1 MKPNKLTLLVGSLAL
16 IGLLICIVMMI
27 IAIFGGMRLTN
38 GCLMRYNVDSS
49 GAVAQSDIITSTIT
63 LKASANYKTITT
75 QSGGQNQ
82 TVVPDPNAYG
92 QWLNTQ
98 IDLDPSQQVNLQI
111 TGDITLCKAYL
122 PINNIGSNSNLNSA
136 GKKIPIPAV
145 EDNLTPP
152 LSIAFSAN
160 IGQWRNLVEL
170 FYNDKIIVSI
180 SPDRKP
186 IFGAGGAMIS
196 DVAAVPW
203 ADPFTGQVSTIDCR
217 EGNTTYHPAC
227 GRYSVYSGTYT
238 SGCSWDSKCYQT
250 CVKKCFDLAGNPS
263 FYDAFGHC
271 WGLNEKDVCTDHGCW
286 KNVTSTAPEPYKY
299 DGSFTAPW
307 SSDINNLF
315 INTNLQC
322 SNTDYSVKDK
332 DFIAGDFQNK
342 RYFWFSADSAT
353 GLLWRFDN
361 NINPTSANARGAVYN
376 FAEIQQSQDP
386 YNDPNYKILMNMT
399 YQSLSMTYLQFRF
412 HDNDGG
418 FADNTGG
425 YVLNIKQTKCRRSN
439 GQSFNDSVAAR
450 GRIDYIFAPNGED
463 PNTSGKT
470 YNIGN
475 LNVDNNGKATINN
488 GNNSG
493 TLWMRINNA
502 PADYQDSQGQYLV
515 QFSTSKALG
524 NFGSL
529 ILTPLF
535 DRLKTKISDAVNSMF
550 KNMTCYGNGASGN
563 CTNFFNYIRGM
574 LSLYIMIYGLMFLLG
589 MVQINQ
595 TDIVI
600 RIIKIAFVAGLMNE
614 KTFGFFST
622 YVFEAA
628 TGFSDSIISNMSGYS
643 LFSSGGVSSNSVS
656 NPFMFLDSIL
666 SKIFFSVT
674 FYAQLLALLSMGISG
689 ILYFIIVFIALVIVV
704 ITTLRAIAIYLMAF
718 IAVAILLGIA
728 PLFLTFMLFDTTR
741 YLFDNWVR
749 FTARYMIEPVV
760 LLAGI
765 IILTQLFTIYLDYV
779 IGYSVCWK
787 CAIPFKLPFAYIPGL
802 NSLGFAN
809 VPLFCINWFAPWG
822 FDYQSGMMG
831 MNMQHIIAL
840 VIIAYCMYGY
850 AEMASSIVFKL
861 MSAGP
866 SATNMGNNMA
876 SSFENKALQQIGM
889 DAGSRQ
895 QIQHEAQER
904 LKQRQNT
911 VAKSKD
917 EQKTAARKGGV
928 SNSGN
933 GGSDANSGGGQK

>member
-1 MKPNKLTLLVGSLAL
+1 MKPNKLTLLVGTLAL

-27 IAIFGGMRLTN
+27 IAVFGGMRLTS
-38 GCLMRYNVDSS
+38 GCLMRYNVDSN
-49 GAVAQSDIITSTIT
+49 GAMAQSDIITSTIT
-63 LKASANYKTITT
+63 LKASANYKTITI

-82 TVVPDPNAYG
+82 SVVADPNAYG
-92 QWLNTQ
+92 HWLNTQ
-98 IDLDPSQQVNLQI
+98 IDLDPAQKVDLQI

-152 LSIAFSAN
+152 LSIAFSATTDE
-160 IGQWRNLVEL
+160 WRNLLEL
-170 FYNDKIIVSI
+170 FYNDKVVVSI
-180 SPDRKP
+180 SPDKKP
-186 IFGAGGAMIS
+186 IFDGGGNMIS

-203 ADPFTGQVSTIDCR
+203 TDPFTGQVSTIDCR
-217 EGNTTYHPAC
+217 EGGKTYHPAC
-227 GRYSVYSGTYT
+227 GRYSIYSGFYIG
-238 SGCSWDSKCYQT
+238 GCLWDDKCYQT
-250 CVKKCFDLAGNPS
+250 CVKKCLTAWGS
-263 FYDAFGHC
+263 ESEYWGSHC
-271 WGLNEKDVCTDHGCW
+271 AGLNEKIVCTDHGCW
-286 KNVTSTAPEPYKY
+286 RNVASIAPEPYKY
-299 DGSFTAPW
+299 DGRFTTPW
-307 SSDINNLF
+307 SNDINNLF

-322 SNTDYSVKDK
+322 SNADYSVKDK
-332 DFIAGDFQNK
+332 DFIVGDFQNQ

-361 NINPTSANARGAVYN
+361 NINPTSANTRGAVYN

-386 YNDPNYKILMNMT
+386 YNDPNYKILMNTT
-399 YQSLSMTYLQFRF
+399 YQNSSRGYLQYRF
-412 HDNDGG
+412 HDNDGQ
-418 FADNTGG
+418 FTNNTGG
-425 YVLNIKQTKCRRSN
+425 YVLNVKQTKCRRSN
-439 GQSFNDSVAAR
+439 GQSFNDSIVGR
-450 GRIDYIFAPNGED
+450 GRIDYILAPGDED
-463 PNTSGKT
+463 PNTSGQN
-470 YNIGN
+470 YNIGS
-475 LNVDNNGKATINN
+475 LNVDNNGKAIINSAN
-488 GNNSG
+488 KSG

-502 PADYQDSQGQYLV
+502 PADYQESEGQYLV
-515 QFSTSKALG
+515 QFSTSKALE

-535 DRLKTKISDAVNSMF
+535 EGLKTKISTAVSSMF
-550 KNMTCYGNGASGN
+550 KNMTCYGNKASGN

-600 RIIKIAFVAGLMNE
+600 RVIKIAFVAGLMNE
-614 KTFGFFST
+614 KTFGFFNT

-628 TGFSDSIISNMSGYS
+628 TGFSDSIISSMSGYS
-643 LFSSGGVSSNSVS
+643 LFSSGGVSNGSVS

-666 SKIFFSVT
+666 SKVFFSVT

-689 ILYFIIVFIALVIVV
+689 ILYFIIVFIAIVIVV

-728 PLFLTFMLFDTTR
+728 PLFLTFMLFETTR

-749 FTARYMIEPVV
+749 FTARYMIEPVI

-866 SATNMGNNMA
+866 SAINMGNSMA
-876 SSFENKALQQIGM
+876 SSFENKALQKIGM

-911 VAKSKD
+911 VSKSK
-917 EQKTAARKGGV
+917 EAEKLAARKGGV

-933 GGSDANSGGGQK
+933 GDNSGGRGQR